1 MVDKVKILHD
11 IKEKVFRKMINGK
24 KVVGVV
30 TEFNPFHDGHAYF
43 LHEIRKKYAADYI
56 VAVMSGDF
64 VQRGEPAFLSK
75 LERAKFAL
83 KRGVDLLVQL
93 PVLFSL
99 SGSLDFAYGSVKIL
113 SELGFNDQIVFGSE
127 CGDLERLRETAT
139 FLRNE
144 EENPEYRAKF
154 KEYLAEGDS
163 YPKAREKALSLY
175 YPGEILPND
184 NLGIAYLMAAD
195 ILKSRMEFGVI
206 QRNSA
211 FSSAHA
217 IRNEKREKAKNEISA
232 LQSGKKRDNVLIS
245 GKEESADGREAYGD
259 MESLKEF
266 LLYRILE
273 LEREGQSLS
282 SFLDIS
288 ADLEQRILKMIRE
301 GGALR
306 GKESTVESFIQ
317 SLKGKNYT
325 YSRVSR
331 ALLHVL
337 LHIREEDMKQAK
349 AEKSPYF
356 RILGCSKRA
365 EVLLSYLPENSIFR
379 LGHSLRENS
388 GLKDNYMMKIDLFGR
403 KIYQAILLGTEEEY
417 REFFLKI

>member
-1 MVDKVKILHD
+1 
-11 IKEKVFRKMINGK
+11 MINGK

-43 LHEIRKKYAADYI
+43 LQEIRKKYAADYI

-75 LERAKFAL
+75 WERAKQAL
-83 KRGVDLLVQL
+83 KKGVDLLIQL

-99 SGSLDFAYGSVKIL
+99 SGSLDFAYGSIKIL
-113 SELGFNDQIVFGSE
+113 SELGFVDQIVFGSE
-127 CGDLERLRETAT
+127 CGDLKRLKETAV
-139 FLRNE
+139 FLRKE
-144 EENPEYRAKF
+144 EEHPEYQAKLR
-154 KEYLAEGDS
+154 EYLARGDS

-184 NLGIAYLMAAD
+184 NLGISYLMAAD
-195 ILKSRMEFGVI
+195 ILQSRIEFGVI
-206 QRNSA
+206 QRNPA

-217 IRNEKREKAKNEISA
+217 IRIEKREKAKNEISA
-232 LQSGKKRDNVLIS
+232 LQSGKKRDNFLILE
-245 GKEESADGREAYGD
+245 KEESAAGRESYGD

-273 LEREGQSLS
+273 LEREEQSLS

-317 SLKGKNYT
+317 SLKGKNFT

-337 LHIREEDMKQAK
+337 LHIREEDMKKAK

-356 RILGCSKRA
+356 RILACSKRA
-365 EVLLSYLPENSIFR
+365 EVLLPYLPENSIFR
-379 LGHSLRENS
+379 LGHSLRENP

>member
-1 MVDKVKILHD
+1 
-11 IKEKVFRKMINGK
+11 MINGK

-43 LHEIRKKYAADYI
+43 LQEIRKKYAADYI

-75 LERAKFAL
+75 FKRAKLAL
-83 KRGVDLLVQL
+83 EKGVDLLVQL

-99 SGSLDFAYGSVKIL
+99 SGSLDFAYGSVKLL
-113 SELGFNDQIVFGSE
+113 SELGFVDQIVFGSE
-127 CGDLERLRETAT
+127 CGDLKRLKEVAV
-139 FLRNE
+139 FLRKE
-144 EENPEYRAKF
+144 EEHPEYQAKLR
-154 KEYLAEGDS
+154 EYLARGDS
-163 YPKAREKALSLY
+163 YPKAREKALMLY

-184 NLGIAYLMAAD
+184 NLGISYLMAAD
-195 ILKSRMEFGVI
+195 ILKTKMEFGVI
-206 QRNSA
+206 KRNPD
-211 FSSAHA
+211 FSSAHT
-217 IRNEKREKAKNEISA
+217 IRKQRREKATNEISV
-232 LQSGKKRDNVLIS
+232 LQSGKKQDNVLIS
-245 GKEESADGREAYGD
+245 GKEESTAGREAYGD
-259 MESLKEF
+259 MESLKDF

-282 SFLDIS
+282 SFLDVS
-288 ADLEQRILKMIRE
+288 AELEQRIFKMIRE

-365 EVLLSYLPENSIFR
+365 EVLLPYLPENSIFR
-379 LGHSLRENS
+379 LGHSLRENP

>member
-1 MVDKVKILHD
+1 
-11 IKEKVFRKMINGK
+11 MIDGK

-30 TEFNPFHDGHAYF
+30 TEFNPFHDGHVFF
-43 LHEIRKKYAADYI
+43 LQEIRKKFAADYI

-75 LERAKFAL
+75 WERAESAL
-83 KRGVDLLVQL
+83 KKGVDLLIQL

-99 SGSLDFAYGSVKIL
+99 SGSLDFAYGSIKIL
-113 SELGFNDQIVFGSE
+113 SELGFVDQIVFGSE
-127 CGDLERLRETAT
+127 CGDLKRLKETAV
-139 FLRNE
+139 FLRKE
-144 EENPEYRAKF
+144 EEHPEYQAKLR
-154 KEYLAEGDS
+154 EYLARGDS

-184 NLGIAYLMAAD
+184 NLGISYLMAAD
-195 ILKSRMEFGVI
+195 ILKSQIEFGVI
-206 QRNSA
+206 QRNPA

-217 IRNEKREKAKNEISA
+217 IRIEKREKAKNEISA
-232 LQSGKKRDNVLIS
+232 LQSGKKRDNFLILE
-245 GKEESADGREAYGD
+245 KEESAAGRESYGD

-273 LEREGQSLS
+273 LEREEQSLS

-317 SLKGKNYT
+317 SLKGKNFT

-337 LHIREEDMKQAK
+337 LHIREEDMKKAK
-349 AEKSPYF
+349 AEKSSYF
-356 RILGCSKRA
+356 RILACSKRA
-365 EVLLSYLPENSIFR
+365 EVLLPYLPENSIFR
-379 LGHSLRENS
+379 LGHSLRENP

>member
-1 MVDKVKILHD
+1 
-11 IKEKVFRKMINGK
+11 MINGK

-43 LHEIRKKYAADYI
+43 LQEIRKKYAADYI

-75 LERAKFAL
+75 FERAKLAL
-83 KRGVDLLVQL
+83 EKGVDLLVQL

-99 SGSLDFAYGSVKIL
+99 SGSLDFAYGSVKLL
-113 SELGFNDQIVFGSE
+113 SELGFVDQIVFGSE
-127 CGDLERLRETAT
+127 CGDLKRLKEVAV
-139 FLRNE
+139 FLRKE
-144 EENPEYRAKF
+144 EEHPEYQAKLR
-154 KEYLAEGDS
+154 EYLARGDS
-163 YPKAREKALSLY
+163 YPKAREKALMLY

-184 NLGIAYLMAAD
+184 NLGISYLMAAD
-195 ILKSRMEFGVI
+195 ILRTKMEFGVI
-206 QRNSA
+206 QRNPA
-211 FSSAHA
+211 FSSAHT
-217 IRNEKREKAKNEISA
+217 IRKQRREKATNEISA
-232 LQSGKKRDNVLIS
+232 LQSEKKQDKVLIS
-245 GKEESADGREAYGD
+245 GKEESTAGREAYGD
-259 MESLKEF
+259 MESLKDF

-273 LEREGQSLS
+273 LEGEGQSLS

-288 ADLEQRILKMIRE
+288 PDLEQRILKMIRE

-365 EVLLSYLPENSIFR
+365 EVLLPDLPENSIFR
-379 LGHSLRENS
+379 LGHSLRENP

>member
-1 MVDKVKILHD
+1 MHD
-11 IKEKVFRKMINGK
+11 IKERVFRKMINGK

-75 LERAKFAL
+75 LERAKLAL

-113 SELGFNDQIVFGSE
+113 SELGFVDQIVFGSE
-127 CGDLERLRETAT
+127 CGDLERLRETAI
-139 FLRNE
+139 FLRKE
-144 EENPEYRAKF
+144 EEYPEYQAKLR
-154 KEYLAEGDS
+154 KYLANGDS
-163 YPKAREKALSLY
+163 YPKAREKALMLY

-195 ILKSRMEFGVI
+195 ILKTKMEFGVI
-206 QRNSA
+206 KRNPD
-211 FSSAHA
+211 FSSAHT
-217 IRNEKREKAKNEISA
+217 IRKQRREKATNEISA
-232 LQSGKKRDNVLIS
+232 LQSEKKQDKVLIS
-245 GKEESADGREAYGD
+245 GKEESTAGREAYGD
-259 MESLKEF
+259 MESLKDF

-288 ADLEQRILKMIRE
+288 PNLEQRILKMIRE
-301 GGALR
+301 GEALR
-306 GKESTVESFIQ
+306 GKEGTVESFIQ

-365 EVLLSYLPENSIFR
+365 EVLLPYLPENSIFR
-379 LGHSLRENS
+379 LGHSLRENP

>member
-1 MVDKVKILHD
+1 MHD
-11 IKEKVFRKMINGK
+11 FKERVFRKMINGK

-43 LHEIRKKYAADYI
+43 LQEIRKKYAADYI

-75 LERAKFAL
+75 FSRAKLAL

-99 SGSLDFAYGSVKIL
+99 SGSLDFAYGSVKLL
-113 SELGFNDQIVFGSE
+113 SELGFVDQIVFGSE
-127 CGDLERLRETAT
+127 CGDLKRLKETAV
-139 FLRNE
+139 FLRKE
-144 EENPEYRAKF
+144 EEHPEYQAKLR
-154 KEYLAEGDS
+154 EYLARGDS
-163 YPKAREKALSLY
+163 YPKAREKALMLY

-184 NLGIAYLMAAD
+184 NLGISYLMAAD
-195 ILKSRMEFGVI
+195 ILKTKMEFGVI
-206 QRNSA
+206 KRNPD
-211 FSSAHA
+211 FSSAHT
-217 IRNEKREKAKNEISA
+217 IRKQRREKATNEISA
-232 LQSGKKRDNVLIS
+232 LQSEKKQDKVLIS
-245 GKEESADGREAYGD
+245 GKEESTAGREAYGD
-259 MESLKEF
+259 MESLKDF

-365 EVLLSYLPENSIFR
+365 EVLLPYLPENSIFR
-379 LGHSLRENS
+379 LGHSLRKNP

>member
-1 MVDKVKILHD
+1 
-11 IKEKVFRKMINGK
+11 MINGK

-43 LHEIRKKYAADYI
+43 LQEIRKKYAADYI

-75 LERAKFAL
+75 WERAKQAL
-83 KRGVDLLVQL
+83 KKGVDLIVQL

-99 SGSLDFAYGSVKIL
+99 SGSLDFAYGSVKLL
-113 SELGFNDQIVFGSE
+113 SELGFVDQIVFGSE

-206 QRNSA
+206 QRNPA

-217 IRNEKREKAKNEISA
+217 IRNEKREKAKNEFSA

-245 GKEESADGREAYGD
+245 EKEESADGREAYGD

-365 EVLLSYLPENSIFR
+365 EVLLPYLSENSIFR
-379 LGHSLRENS
+379 LGHSLRKNP

>member
-1 MVDKVKILHD
+1 
-11 IKEKVFRKMINGK
+11 MINGK

-43 LHEIRKKYAADYI
+43 LQEIRKKYAADYI

-75 LERAKFAL
+75 WERAKQAL
-83 KRGVDLLVQL
+83 KKGVDLLIQL

-99 SGSLDFAYGSVKIL
+99 SGSLDFAYGSIKIL
-113 SELGFNDQIVFGSE
+113 SELGFVDQIVFGSE
-127 CGDLERLRETAT
+127 CGDLKRLKETAV
-139 FLRNE
+139 FLRKE
-144 EENPEYRAKF
+144 EEHPEYQAKLR
-154 KEYLAEGDS
+154 EYLARGDS

-184 NLGIAYLMAAD
+184 NLGISYLMAAD
-195 ILKSRMEFGVI
+195 ILKSQIEFGVI
-206 QRNSA
+206 QRNPA

-217 IRNEKREKAKNEISA
+217 IRIEKREKAKNEISA
-232 LQSGKKRDNVLIS
+232 LQSGKKRDNFLILE
-245 GKEESADGREAYGD
+245 KEESAAGRESYGD

-273 LEREGQSLS
+273 LEREEQSLS

-317 SLKGKNYT
+317 SLKGKNFT

-349 AEKSPYF
+349 VENIPYF

-365 EVLLSYLPENSIFR
+365 EVLLPHLPENSSFR
-379 LGHSLRENS
+379 LGHSIRENP
-388 GLKDNYMMKIDLFGR
+388 GLKNNFMMKIDVIGR
-403 KIYQAILLGTEEEY
+403 KINQAILLGTEEEY

>member
-1 MVDKVKILHD
+1 M
-11 IKEKVFRKMINGK
+11 F
-24 KVVGVV
+24 
-30 TEFNPFHDGHAYF
+30 
-43 LHEIRKKYAADYI
+43 
-56 VAVMSGDF
+56 SG
-64 VQRGEPAFLSK
+64 RNA
-75 LERAKFAL
+75 
-83 KRGVDLLVQL
+83 
-93 PVLFSL
+93 
-99 SGSLDFAYGSVKIL
+99 
-113 SELGFNDQIVFGSE
+113 
-127 CGDLERLRETAT
+127 ETAT

-206 QRNSA
+206 QRNPA

-217 IRNEKREKAKNEISA
+217 IRKQRREKATNEFSA
-232 LQSGKKRDNVLIS
+232 LQSEKKRDKVLIS
-245 GKEESADGREAYGD
+245 GKEESTAGREAYGD
-259 MESLKEF
+259 MESLKDF

-288 ADLEQRILKMIRE
+288 PNLEQRILKMIRE
-301 GGALR
+301 GEALR
-306 GKESTVESFIQ
+306 GKEGTVESFIQ

-365 EVLLSYLPENSIFR
+365 EVLLPYLPENSIFR
-379 LGHSLRENS
+379 LGHSLRENP

>member
-1 MVDKVKILHD
+1 M
-11 IKEKVFRKMINGK
+11 
-24 KVVGVV
+24 
-30 TEFNPFHDGHAYF
+30 
-43 LHEIRKKYAADYI
+43 
-56 VAVMSGDF
+56 
-64 VQRGEPAFLSK
+64 
-75 LERAKFAL
+75 
-83 KRGVDLLVQL
+83 
-93 PVLFSL
+93 
-99 SGSLDFAYGSVKIL
+99 
-113 SELGFNDQIVFGSE
+113 
-127 CGDLERLRETAT
+127 
-139 FLRNE
+139 
-144 EENPEYRAKF
+144 
-154 KEYLAEGDS
+154 
-163 YPKAREKALSLY
+163 
-175 YPGEILPND
+175 
-184 NLGIAYLMAAD
+184 
-195 ILKSRMEFGVI
+195 
-206 QRNSA
+206 
-211 FSSAHA
+211 
-217 IRNEKREKAKNEISA
+217 
-232 LQSGKKRDNVLIS
+232 
-245 GKEESADGREAYGD
+245 
-259 MESLKEF
+259 
-266 LLYRILE
+266 
-273 LEREGQSLS
+273 EREGQSLS

>member
-1 MVDKVKILHD
+1 
-11 IKEKVFRKMINGK
+11 MINGK

-43 LHEIRKKYAADYI
+43 LQEIRKKYAADYI

-75 LERAKFAL
+75 WERAKQAL
-83 KRGVDLLVQL
+83 KKGVDLLIQL

-113 SELGFNDQIVFGSE
+113 SELGFIDQIVFGSE

-206 QRNSA
+206 QRNPA

-217 IRNEKREKAKNEISA
+217 IRKQRREKATNEFSA
-232 LQSGKKRDNVLIS
+232 LQSEKKRDKVLIS
-245 GKEESADGREAYGD
+245 GKEESTAGREAYGD
-259 MESLKEF
+259 MESLKDF

-288 ADLEQRILKMIRE
+288 PNLEQRILKMIRE
-301 GGALR
+301 GEALR
-306 GKESTVESFIQ
+306 GKEGTVESFIQ

-337 LHIREEDMKQAK
+337 LHIREEDMIQAK
-349 AEKSPYF
+349 S
-356 RILGCSKRA
+356 
-365 EVLLSYLPENSIFR
+365 
-379 LGHSLRENS
+379 
-388 GLKDNYMMKIDLFGR
+388 
-403 KIYQAILLGTEEEY
+403 
-417 REFFLKI
+417 

>member
-1 MVDKVKILHD
+1 
-11 IKEKVFRKMINGK
+11 MINGK

-43 LHEIRKKYAADYI
+43 LQEIRKKYAADYI

-75 LERAKFAL
+75 WERAKQAL
-83 KRGVDLLVQL
+83 KKGVDLLIQL

-99 SGSLDFAYGSVKIL
+99 SGSLDFAYGSIKIL
-113 SELGFNDQIVFGSE
+113 SELGFVDQIVFGSE
-127 CGDLERLRETAT
+127 CGDLKRLKETAV
-139 FLRNE
+139 FLRKE
-144 EENPEYRAKF
+144 EEHPEYQAKLR
-154 KEYLAEGDS
+154 EYLARGDS

-184 NLGIAYLMAAD
+184 NLGISYLMAAD
-195 ILKSRMEFGVI
+195 ILQSQIEFGVI
-206 QRNSA
+206 QRNPA

-217 IRNEKREKAKNEISA
+217 IRIEKREKAKNEISA
-232 LQSGKKRDNVLIS
+232 LQSGKKRDNFLILE
-245 GKEESADGREAYGD
+245 KEESAAGRESYGD

-273 LEREGQSLS
+273 LEREEQSLS

-306 GKESTVESFIQ
+306 GKEGTVESFIQ
-317 SLKGKNYT
+317 SLKGKNFT

-337 LHIREEDMKQAK
+337 LHIREEDMKKAK

-356 RILGCSKRA
+356 RILACSKRA
-365 EVLLSYLPENSIFR
+365 EVLLPYLPENSIFR
-379 LGHSLRENS
+379 LGHSLRENP

>member
-1 MVDKVKILHD
+1 
-11 IKEKVFRKMINGK
+11 MINGK

-75 LERAKFAL
+75 WERAKQAL
-83 KRGVDLLVQL
+83 KKGVDLLIQL

-99 SGSLDFAYGSVKIL
+99 SGSLDFAYGSIKIL
-113 SELGFNDQIVFGSE
+113 SELGFVDQIVFGSE
-127 CGDLERLRETAT
+127 CGDLKRLKETAV
-139 FLRNE
+139 FLRKE
-144 EENPEYRAKF
+144 EEHPEYQAKLR
-154 KEYLAEGDS
+154 EYLARGDS

-184 NLGIAYLMAAD
+184 NLGISYLMAAD
-195 ILKSRMEFGVI
+195 MLQSRIEFGVI
-206 QRNSA
+206 QRNPA

-217 IRNEKREKAKNEISA
+217 IRIEKREKAMNEISA
-232 LQSGKKRDNVLIS
+232 LQSGKKRDNFLILE
-245 GKEESADGREAYGD
+245 KEESVAGRESYGD

-273 LEREGQSLS
+273 LEREEQSLS

-288 ADLEQRILKMIRE
+288 ADLEQRIFKRIRE

-306 GKESTVESFIQ
+306 GKEGTVESFIQ

-365 EVLLSYLPENSIFR
+365 EVLLHYLPENSIFR
-379 LGHSLRENS
+379 LGHSLRENL
-388 GLKDNYMMKIDLFGR
+388 GLKDSYMMKIDLFGR

>member
-1 MVDKVKILHD
+1 
-11 IKEKVFRKMINGK
+11 MINGK

-43 LHEIRKKYAADYI
+43 LQEIRKKYAADYI

-75 LERAKFAL
+75 FSRAKLAL

-99 SGSLDFAYGSVKIL
+99 SGSLDFAYGSVKLL
-113 SELGFNDQIVFGSE
+113 SELGFVDQIVFGSE
-127 CGDLERLRETAT
+127 CGDLKRLKETAV
-139 FLRNE
+139 FLRKE
-144 EENPEYRAKF
+144 EEHPEYQAKLR
-154 KEYLAEGDS
+154 EYLARGDS
-163 YPKAREKALSLY
+163 YPKAREKALMLY

-184 NLGIAYLMAAD
+184 NLGISYLMAAD
-195 ILKSRMEFGVI
+195 ILKTKMEFGVI
-206 QRNSA
+206 KRNPD
-211 FSSAHA
+211 FSSAHT
-217 IRNEKREKAKNEISA
+217 IRKQRREKATNEISA
-232 LQSGKKRDNVLIS
+232 LQSEKKQDKVLIS
-245 GKEESADGREAYGD
+245 GKEESTAGREAYGD
-259 MESLKEF
+259 MESLKDF

-365 EVLLSYLPENSIFR
+365 EVLLPYLPENSIFR

>member
-1 MVDKVKILHD
+1 
-11 IKEKVFRKMINGK
+11 MIDGK

-43 LHEIRKKYAADYI
+43 LQEIRKKFAADYI

-75 LERAKFAL
+75 FERAKFAL
-83 KRGVDLLVQL
+83 KKGVDLLIQL

-99 SGSLDFAYGSVKIL
+99 SGSLDFAYGSVKLL
-113 SELGFNDQIVFGSE
+113 SELYFVDQIVFGSE
-127 CGDLERLRETAT
+127 CGDLKRLRETAV
-139 FLRNE
+139 FLRKE
-144 EENPEYRAKF
+144 TEHPEYQAKLR
-154 KEYLAEGDS
+154 EHLAKGDN
-163 YPKAREKALSLY
+163 YPKAREKALKLY

-184 NLGIAYLMAAD
+184 NLGISYLMAAD
-195 ILKSRMEFGVI
+195 ILKSQIEFGII
-206 QRNSA
+206 QRNFA

-217 IRNEKREKAKNEISA
+217 IRKQTREKATDEISV
-232 LQSGKKRDNVLIS
+232 LQSEKKYDKEFIS
-245 GKEESADGREAYGD
+245 ETEKSKAGRKSYGD
-259 MESLKEF
+259 IESLRNF

-273 LEREGQSLS
+273 LEREGRSLS

-288 ADLEQRILKMIRE
+288 AELEQHIFKMIRE
-301 GGALR
+301 DGALR
-306 GKESTVESFIQ
+306 RKESTVESFIQ

-349 AEKSPYF
+349 AEKFPYF

-365 EVLLSYLPENSIFR
+365 EVLLPYLPGNSIFR
-379 LGHSLRENS
+379 LGHSLRENP

-403 KIYQAILLGTEEEY
+403 KIYQAILLEAEEEY